1 MAEEKTAEFKKR
13 GKAPPRP
20 KITYHKNYTASRRAA
35 KAWDKKYGKTHNKDG
50 TPKKSN
56 EALRARI
63 KASLKTSRESGGI
76 GKEMKRRASGEGEVD
91 KQAVRT
97 LSGSAERTK
106 RMTEVAKSSKSDAGK
121 KLSQVR
127 KAKSSMPDAQKANK
141 MDASDSMSDKQK
153 RSTLNRASST
163 MSDAQRRTRRATS
176 TMSDAQKRG
185 AVRRSKAA
193 MSDSQKSRIG
203 TSSTTSGKSDMT
215 FKEAFR
221 QGLKDRKA
229 GKGMNFTWRGKSYAA
244 VTQDEIDKAQKAGK
258 IKKNTLRAFLNMK
271 RKKK

>member
-1 MAEEKTAEFKKR
+1 MAEEKTAEFKKS

-50 TPKKSN
+50 TPKRSKD
-56 EALRARI
+56 AKRAEI
-63 KASLKTSRESGGI
+63 KARLKTSRESGGI
-76 GKEMKRRASGEGEVD
+76 GKEMKRRYSGEGEVD

-153 RSTLNRASST
+153 RSQLNRASST

-193 MSDSQKSRIG
+193 MSDSQKSRTG
-203 TSSTTSGKSDMT
+203 TSSTTSSKSDMT

-271 RKKK
+271 RKNK

>member
-1 MAEEKTAEFKKR
+1 MAEKDKNV
-13 GKAPPRP
+13 PPRP
-20 KITYHKNYTASRRAA
+20 KITYHVNYLKSRRAA
-35 KAWDKKYGKTHNKDG
+35 KAWDAKYKKTHKPDGSPKQSKDE
-50 TPKKSN
+50 K
-56 EALRARI
+56 RAEI
-63 KASLKTSRESGGI
+63 KARLKTSRESGGI
-76 GKEMKRRASGEGEVD
+76 GKEAKRRYSGEGEVD
-91 KQAVRT
+91 KQARRT
-97 LSGSAERTK
+97 LSGSAERAK

-127 KAKSSMPDAQKANK
+127 KAKSSMPDAQKMRTRTK
-141 MDASDSMSDKQK
+141 TQ
-153 RSTLNRASST
+153 
-163 MSDAQRRTRRATS
+163 MSDAQKRSQTSKASS

-193 MSDSQKSRIG
+193 MSDSQKARTG
-203 TSSTTSGKSDMT
+203 TPSTTSSKKDIT

-221 QGLKDRKA
+221 QGLKDRRE